1 MAQKLYY
8 TTDDKN
14 ITEIALINE
23 GMISLTSSKLK
34 WSRSYFIE
42 YRKLKK
48 AVSDGGVRAPLY
60 WFHDNGYFEEFLGHK
75 KDLWFHPTGLALN
88 DEIIWSKA
96 AENFGLLHRISI
108 PDIDQS
114 KE

>member
-1 MAQKLYY
+1 MFFKVFKCECNSNEINPSIVAQKLYY

-23 GMISLTSSKLK
+23 
-34 WSRSYFIE
+34 
-42 YRKLKK
+42 

-88 DEIIWSKA
+88 DKIVWSKT

-108 PDIDQS
+108 PDIDQIKERVS
-114 KE
+114 KN